1 MDFDFL
7 PRLPSSKLDDR
18 TFEDLVAECLLR
30 IPRYCPEW
38 TDHNVSDPG
47 ITLVELFAWLTDQ
60 MLMRFNQVPRKNYVA
75 FLELLGIRL
84 HPPIPAQVRLTF
96 YLSTHAFEEYTIDIG
111 TEVATERTEI
121 QEAIIFSTDHALT
134 IGQPTFKHFLS
145 TMDGNDASEV
155 LQDHTGQW
163 HAGQNGHSVTREF
176 LLFPQQPQPGNSF
189 YLVLEPD
196 APLDGNV
203 LAIAFTGVAG
213 TPTGID
219 PNHPPRRW
227 EAWDGERWAGVLLQE
242 SDDTTNGFSFN
253 ESAGDRDRADQ
264 TGEIILHLPE
274 HWPARSFADY
284 HGRWLRCILT
294 EPNEQ
299 QYGYSHSPRI
309 KTIALSAIGG
319 SAQASQSVQV
329 QEERLGIS
337 NGKPGQ
343 SFAVESA
350 PILARQQGES
360 LCVHPPGQPPE
371 IWQEVAD
378 FSESGPNDRHYLI
391 DALAGTIQFGPLILE
406 PQTLTRKTQ
415 LRAQQQHSLPG
426 DTTSSGMDF
435 REPPVERQYGA
446 IPPQGSEIIMMAYRT
461 GGGKRGN
468 VRAHTLNFLKTAIPY
483 VDRVT
488 NHEPAVNGADAESL
502 EQAVLRVPHIL
513 RSQDRAVTASD
524 FEALTLK
531 GGKGAI
537 ARARCFP
544 ESTGEPAGSVTVWV
558 VPQANPDL
566 IERGYGISPENF
578 NLNTTLRE
586 EVLEYLDERR
596 LLGVQVQLQQ
606 PEYLGVSVQT
616 ELVLEPQYQNPTA
629 QAEIVQQLQVDL
641 YRYLNPLTGGP
652 EQMGW
657 PFGRPLYPS
666 DIMALLQQRAG
677 IQYLGAILLFPIQKH
692 GQIWQRQTTPVPY
705 IAPGP
710 RGLLCSWAD
719 PEERTAHSVNVLV
732 TQSLTA
738 SRR

>member
-18 TFEDLVAECLLR
+18 TFEDLVSECLLR

-47 ITLVELFAWLTDQ
+47 ITLIELFAWLTDQ

-96 YLSTHAFEEYTIDIG
+96 YLSTHTFEEFEIDIG
-111 TEVATERTEI
+111 TEVATERTEN
-121 QEAIIFSTDHALT
+121 QEAIVFSTDQALT
-134 IGQPTFKHFLS
+134 IGQPTFKHFL
-145 TMDGNDASEV
+145 TTVDGNNPSES
-155 LQDHTGQW
+155 LQDYTGQW
-163 HAGQNGHSVTREF
+163 HSGQNGCSATREF
-176 LLFPQQPQPGNSF
+176 LLFQPQPQPGNSF
-189 YLVLEPD
+189 YLILEPD
-196 APLDGNV
+196 APLNGTV
-203 LAIAFTGVAG
+203 LAITFTGVAG

-227 EAWDGERWAGVLLQE
+227 EAWDGERWTSVLLRE

-253 ESAGDRDRADQ
+253 EHTGDRDRTDQ

-274 HWPARSFADY
+274 QWPATRFSDY

-294 EPNEQ
+294 EPSERQ
-299 QYGYSHSPRI
+299 HRYSNPPRI
-309 KTIALSAIGG
+309 KTFALSAIGG
-319 SAQASQSVQV
+319 SVQASQSIQV
-329 QEERLGIS
+329 QEESLGIS

-343 SFAVESA
+343 SFEVESA
-350 PILARQQGES
+350 PILERRQGES
-360 LCVHPPGQPPE
+360 LWVHPPGQPPE

-378 FSESGPNDRHYLI
+378 FSESGPEDRHYVI
-391 DALAGTIQFGPLILE
+391 DSLLGTIQFGPLILE

-415 LRAQQQHSLPG
+415 IRNQLQPSFPVDAVPG
-426 DTTSSGMDF
+426 LDF

-446 IPPQGSEIIMMAYRT
+446 IPPQGAGIIMMAYRT

-468 VRAHTLNFLKTAIPY
+468 VRAHTLNFLKTATPY
-483 VDRVT
+483 IDRVT

-502 EQAVLRVPHIL
+502 DQAVLRAPHIL

-544 ESTGEPAGSVTVWV
+544 QSTGEPAGSVTVWV
-558 VPQANPDL
+558 VPQSNVDL
-566 IERGYGISPENF
+566 IDRGYGISPENF
-578 NLNTTLRE
+578 NLNTTLHE
-586 EVLEYLDERR
+586 EVLGYLDERR

-616 ELVLEPQYQNPTA
+616 EVVLEPQYQNPTA
-629 QAEIVQQLQVDL
+629 QAEIVRQLQIDL

-657 PFGRPLYPS
+657 PFSRPLYPS

-692 GQIWQRQTTPVPY
+692 GQSWQRQTMPVPY
-705 IAPGP
+705 IDPGP

-719 PEERTAHSVNVLV
+719 PEERTAHSVNVLA
-732 TQSLTA
+732 TQSLMA
-738 SRR
+738 SRG